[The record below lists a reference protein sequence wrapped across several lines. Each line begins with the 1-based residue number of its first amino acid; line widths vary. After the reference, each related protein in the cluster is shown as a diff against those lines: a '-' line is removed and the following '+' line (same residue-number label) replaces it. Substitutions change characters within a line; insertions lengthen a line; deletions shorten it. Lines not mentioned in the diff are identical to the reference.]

1 MKEENILES
10 FKQYHN
16 ANWHDGDNTFDER
29 TYAKS
34 NGDATSSDI
43 SFDDPFVQYCF
54 EHYEAGYHSGYEK
67 AYDEKQKEVDKM
79 LDKIEEVLNIL
90 ESTPYWDRSGNCEPA
105 ILVLKS
111 LQK

>member
-34 NGDATSSDI
+34 NKED
-43 SFDDPFVQYCF
+43 FDDQFVQDCF
-54 EHYEAGYHSGYEK
+54 DHYEAGYRSCFSEVIILRQEMETLEK
-67 AYDEKQKEVDKM
+67 AY
-79 LDKIEEVLNIL
+79 EEVVDELV
-90 ESTPYWDRSGNCEPA
+90 YYRSRYGNN
-105 ILVLKS
+105 KT
-111 LQK
+111 

>member
-34 NGDATSSDI
+34 NGDD
-43 SFDDPFVQYCF
+43 FDDPFVQYCF
-54 EHYEAGYHSGYEK
+54 EHYEAAWLEQQDKLDQILSILDKLQYSSGERIY
-67 AYDEKQKEVDKM
+67 KEVK
-79 LDKIEEVLNIL
+79 EF
-90 ESTPYWDRSGNCEPA
+90 
-105 ILVLKS
+105 LK
-111 LQK
+111 

>member
-1 MKEENILES
+1 MKDDLLES

-34 NGDATSSDI
+34 NGDD
-43 SFDDPFVQYCF
+43 FDDQFVQYCF

-67 AYDEKQKEVDKM
+67 AVKKVVRKSYGLTKEKADRISINTRNAYM
-79 LDKIEEVLNIL
+79 MRYR
-90 ESTPYWDRSGNCEPA
+90 STSEAKQEGDFERY
-105 ILVLKS
+105 
-111 LQK
+111 

>member
-34 NGDATSSDI
+34 NGED
-43 SFDDPFVQYCF
+43 FDDPFVQDCF
-54 EHYEAGYHSGYEK
+54 DHYEAGYHSGYEK

>member
-34 NGDATSSDI
+34 NGDATSSEAD
-43 SFDDPFVQYCF
+43 FDDPFVQYCF
-54 EHYEAGYHSGYEK
+54 EHYEAGYEK
-67 AYDEKQKEVDKM
+67 AYQEQQKKVDNI
-79 LDKIEEVLNIL
+79 LNKIEEVLNTLQSI
-90 ESTPYWDRSGNCEPA
+90 PYWDRSGNCEPA

>member
-34 NGDATSSDI
+34 NGDATSDDV
-43 SFDDPFVQYCF
+43 SFDDQFVQDCF
-54 EHYEAGYHSGYEK
+54 DHYEAGYHSGYEK
-67 AYDEKQKEVDKM
+67 AYKEQQN
-79 LDKIEEVLNIL
+79 KID
-90 ESTPYWDRSGNCEPA
+90 S
-105 ILVLKS
+105 VLKYLDS
-111 LQK
+111 EGFTPNWVVKEMLK